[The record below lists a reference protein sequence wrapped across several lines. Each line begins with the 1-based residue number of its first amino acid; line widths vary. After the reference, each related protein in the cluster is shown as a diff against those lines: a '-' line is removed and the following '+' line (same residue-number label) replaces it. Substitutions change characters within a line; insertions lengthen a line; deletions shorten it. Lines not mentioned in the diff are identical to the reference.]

1 MLIDF
6 SISHNTLQGAYGT
19 VIAAR
24 DTKTNQIVAIKQVCN
39 AFDSVVD
46 GKRLLREIKLGTF
59 LRHRNICTVID
70 IMRTPPGT
78 AVSTTSSVNEEAKV
92 DVSQAAGEATTSGKI
107 SDQASATG
115 AVDSEDAFNDV
126 YLVMDLMESDLQKI
140 IYSAQPLSEEHIQY
154 LMFQLLSAIKY
165 LQSANVIHRD
175 IKPSNVLVN
184 SACEL
189 RLCDFGLARG
199 IDELEEEEMTRY
211 VVTR

>member
-1 MLIDF
+1 
-6 SISHNTLQGAYGT
+6 
-19 VIAAR
+19 VIAAK
-24 DTKTNQIVAIKQVCN
+24 DTQTNRVVAIKQVCN

-59 LRHRNICTVID
+59 LRHRNICTVVD
-70 IMRTPPGT
+70 IMRNPPGAAPASSSPGAQAGDDNDALT
-78 AVSTTSSVNEEAKV
+78 QAKAGGQARNLSSVAANEAIDGCLDE
-92 DVSQAAGEATTSGKI
+92 T
-107 SDQASATG
+107 
-115 AVDSEDAFNDV
+115 FNDV

-199 IDELEEEEMTRY
+199 MDEFEEEEMTRY
-211 VVTR
+211 VVTRYVQGILFWFMCDV